1 VKCTALRRRLAR
13 PAAMSSSASCGP
25 KVRGWATPI
34 RLRLARR
41 GHRMPAAAR
50 PETSMVLSDG
60 ESWAAVIVSPSVA
73 RATARSISFY
83 SSRTFPVQSA
93 RENRSTAEESKP
105 RRLLWWRSEAR
116 SRNRAA
122 RKGTSSR
129 RSRRGGSRI
138 GRPARFP
145 AESLFRIL
153 FAVGRVGPTRPAAP
167 SRRRVIEEGPVA

>member
-1 VKCTALRRRLAR
+1 MYFASYAPR
-13 PAAMSSSASCGP
+13 ASCSDVVANGLLSESAWPDDPDPWSSPSGP
-25 KVRGWATPI
+25 RAAG
-34 RLRLARR
+34 
-41 GHRMPAAAR
+41 MPAAAR
-50 PETSMVLSDG
+50 PETSMVFSEG

-73 RATARSISFY
+73 RATARSISFC
-83 SSRTFPVQSA
+83 SSRTFPVQST
-93 RENRSTAEESKP
+93 RENKSTAEESKP
-105 RRLLWWRSEAR
+105 RRLLWWRSEAS

-122 RKGTSSR
+122 RKGISSR
-129 RSRRGGSRI
+129 RSRRGGNRI